1 MLLCSALLF
10 SVFVSQVQVRNVS
23 GFMLYTNQ
31 SCFALVLFSVRLL
44 GYARAGYH
52 IRVHE
57 GGRYTTRA
65 IEDSVTERHREEK
78 KGKETDDIGNSGL
91 GNTTKTT
98 PGCFTGLK
106 ARGLDGSL
114 WQCLH
119 LV

>member
-1 MLLCSALLF
+1 LLF

-23 GFMLYTNQ
+23 GFMLYTRLV
-31 SCFALVLFSVRLL
+31 FVLVLFSVRLL
-44 GYARAGYH
+44 GYARAGYP

-65 IEDSVTERHREEK
+65 IEDSVTERHREEE
-78 KGKETDDIGNSGL
+78 KGRETDDIGNSGL

>member
-1 MLLCSALLF
+1 MILCSALLF
-10 SVFVSQVQVRNVS
+10 SVFVSQVLVRNVL

-31 SCFALVLFSVRLL
+31 SFLVLVLFSVRLL
-44 GYARAGYH
+44 GYARAGYP

-65 IEDSVTERHREEK
+65 IEDCGTERHREEE
-78 KGKETDDIGNSGL
+78 KGNETDGIGNWGL

-98 PGCFTGLK
+98 PGCFKGFEV
-106 ARGLDGSL
+106 RGLDRSL

-119 LV
+119 